1 MKNSLQVNRLLK
13 EIQDNNHK
21 NIKIYSLSDCPA
33 CNELKSK
40 VERIGL
46 VYENVEMSGS
56 DDLWEDLEN
65 RGGSEFVPQV
75 EVEGHLIKEDEYEN
89 ITELIGKTLTYL
101 LERNI
106 IIK

>member
-21 NIKIYSLSDCPA
+21 NVKIYSLSDCPA

-40 VERIGL
+40 IERIGL
-46 VYENVEMSGS
+46 VYENIEMSEFEN
-56 DDLWEDLEN
+56 LWDELEE
-65 RGGSEFVPQV
+65 RGGSDFVPQV
-75 EVEGHLIKEDEYEN
+75 EVEGHLIKENEYEN